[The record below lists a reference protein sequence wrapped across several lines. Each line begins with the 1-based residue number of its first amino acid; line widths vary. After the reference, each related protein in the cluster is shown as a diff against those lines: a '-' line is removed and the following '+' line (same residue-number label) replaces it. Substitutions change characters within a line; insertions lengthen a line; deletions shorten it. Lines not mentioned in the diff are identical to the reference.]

1 MTFCSVSAIT
11 SLFSF
16 KVRIPNLS
24 QVKPFLPL
32 LQLRPALDQMPGVG
46 KGDKV
51 RLFSAP
57 PSSLPFSHCLFL
69 TRPPLDLDFLRDS
82 CGEGQGPREESR
94 TSLLLLLWSIS
105 IAFRDSS
112 LELLT
117 TTTSLLLLATYDV
130 FSASECDGYVF
141 VFPPP
146 MSPCSWVKLSGSSI
160 LLRGQHSFGPW
171 ETSIFLCGV
180 FGSMPDFLSAC

>member
-1 MTFCSVSAIT
+1 MIT

-32 LQLRPALDQMPGVG
+32 LQLRPALDQMPVVG

-51 RLFSAP
+51 RLFSAPPP

-82 CGEGQGPREESR
+82 CGEGQGPREEGH

-180 FGSMPDFLSAC
+180 FGSTPDFLSAW